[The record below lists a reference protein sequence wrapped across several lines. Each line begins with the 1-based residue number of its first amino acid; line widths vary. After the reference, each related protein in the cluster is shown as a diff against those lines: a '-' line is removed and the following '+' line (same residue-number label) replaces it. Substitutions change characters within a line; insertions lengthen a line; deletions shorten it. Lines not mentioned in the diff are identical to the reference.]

1 MGMNEDVRGGNET
14 ILLVDDEEVLLGL
27 VEPMLSGKGYKVLIA
42 RDGLEAL
49 EQYKAHQNEI
59 ALVFSDIGM
68 PLLNGY
74 DLFMRLKEINPSIRV
89 IIGSGYVDDNQQKD
103 LLKAG
108 VKYFMPK
115 PYDPVEMFTL
125 IREVLDSTAHE

>member
-1 MGMNEDVRGGNET
+1 MNEDVRGGNET
-14 ILLVDDEEVLLGL
+14 ILLVDDEEVLLSL

-74 DLFMRLKEINPSIRV
+74 DLFMRLKEINPSVRV
-89 IIGSGYVDDNQQKD
+89 IIGSGYVDDNQRKE

-108 VKYFMPK
+108 VKHFMPK
-115 PYDPVEMFTL
+115 PYDPVEMLTL
-125 IREVLDSTAHE
+125 IREVLDSPAHE